1 MRNGYDIKLVS
12 LHKQYKRRDGS
23 SVRAIDSISL
33 DIEQGEFVVLLGSS
47 GCGKTTLL
55 RCIAGLETPDS
66 GSIQV
71 NGQTVFD
78 SASGI
83 IVPPE
88 SRRIGMMFQSYAL
101 WPHMTINEN
110 IMFPLKMQK
119 VDNATATR
127 KIKRVLDM
135 MHIEEL
141 AQQYPNQLSGGQQ
154 QRVALARAMVCS
166 DNLLLFDEP
175 LSNVDAKVREHLRTE
190 LGVMQRELGFTAIY
204 VTHDQ
209 EEAMALADRIVVLGG
224 GRIWQHGT
232 PQEVYHHP
240 RDGRVASFVGSANLL
255 PGRLISRGEEV
266 RVETAIGS
274 ITVPKAQVRSHKD
287 DAVLM
292 SRPECWR
299 IADMEDDATQ
309 SSSLRVKG
317 NIRLITHLGPH
328 TDYIINVNG
337 NDFRI
342 RDYRTRQLSLG
353 DSVDVAINTTDLLV
367 LDQNSTAGDV
377 R

>member
-1 MRNGYDIKLVS
+1 MRNGYDIKLAD
-12 LHKQYKRRDGS
+12 LQKHYRRRDGS
-23 SVRAIDSISL
+23 SVRAIDHISL
-33 DIEQGEFVVLLGSS
+33 DIGQGEFVVLLGSS

-55 RCIAGLETPDS
+55 RCIAGLETPES
-66 GSIQV
+66 GSIQI
-71 NGQTVFD
+71 NGKTVFD
-78 SASGI
+78 SASNT
-83 IVPPE
+83 VTPPE
-88 SRRIGMMFQSYAL
+88 HRQIGMMFQSYAL
-101 WPHMTINEN
+101 WPHMTIHEN

-119 VDNATATR
+119 VDKATAAG

-190 LGVMQRELGFTAIY
+190 LSVMQKELGFTAIY

-232 PQEVYHHP
+232 PRDVYHDP
-240 RDGRVASFVGSANLL
+240 RDGRVAAFVGSANLL
-255 PGRLISRGEEV
+255 PGRLASRDGSA
-266 RVETAIGS
+266 RIETDIGV
-274 ITVPKAQVRSHKD
+274 ITVPEVQVRSRGD
-287 DAVLM
+287 EVVVM
-292 SRPECWR
+292 SRPERWR
-299 IADMEDDATQ
+299 IDGDAVG
-309 SSSLRVKG
+309 SNAFRVKG

-328 TDYIINVNG
+328 TDYIVSVNG
-337 NDFRI
+337 IDFRM
-342 RDYRTRQLSLG
+342 RDYEARRLTLG
-353 DSVDVAINTTDLLV
+353 DSVDFAIDPADLLV
-367 LDQNSTAGDV
+367 LDPDSTAGD
-377 R
+377 RQ